1 MASKTPTSNPVRSA
15 RAQPNPSGA
24 KGGKGGAT
32 PANKRKSVSPATA
45 VYTNPAFEQV
55 MSPNQPGLVSG
66 DKAAKK
72 VQSAWSLG
80 PPRILVKDKHTSA
93 PPPPAP
99 AEDSPPQPAA
109 GAAKPKNKPPPPRKP
124 EPVKQERVIEV
135 VKREKLTEADKAH
148 AEKLIDELRNEN
160 PELAVMIETQIKQ
173 DFTSVYTAELVCM
186 PNEAWTKGHKRH
198 SKYPDLGDHT
208 VVDSLIQLFVEISR
222 MDDSH
227 TLGLD
232 PVSVLKVPGNTMS
245 KHVFQVVSSSKEGLE
260 NIINSEKTRM
270 FKGYHLTFFQPL
282 NSKYGFR
289 FQLNIQGLPLPFSKW
304 TLSQWIEC
312 VQSQGLDMSA
322 VTHIMIGKKITLGK
336 AARLTGLLDIY
347 VKPAAMAETGCTG
360 ALSDAG
366 TALERITKKIT
377 FPPTNILLGRNPE
390 SMSQDLIDS
399 GLLKGQYYS
408 PAYNP
413 AANALP
419 GIPEYERGKTY
430 LRPIIP
436 IAMCKYC
443 LGEPH
448 GSRELCMYRDICRMC
463 LVHLPSLQ
471 NKGFKHSCHNL
482 IVEDMS
488 KPPLLDIE
496 RKRAYDAGTPENE
509 TQAAYIPS
517 EGFKKQKTALEAA
530 QAAIKARKAAELEHQ
545 ILIERQHREA
555 QAEALAQQEQLLMR
569 SNPTEGSDPED
580 HNTTPQES
588 PPTSPHREAYMDLE
602 TQKLLEYEDDI

>member
-1 MASKTPTSNPVRSA
+1 M
-15 RAQPNPSGA
+15 
-24 KGGKGGAT
+24 
-32 PANKRKSVSPATA
+32 
-45 VYTNPAFEQV
+45 F
-55 MSPNQPGLVSG
+55 PNQTDLVSC

-99 AEDSPPQPAA
+99 AEGSPPQPAA

-160 PELAVMIETQIKQ
+160 PELAVMIEAQIKQ

-186 PNEAWTKGHKRH
+186 PNEAWTKGHKRQ

-322 VTHIMIGKKITLGK
+322 VTHIMIGKKSLWEK
-336 AARLTGLLDIY
+336 QPGLLDCLTFTLNQLPWQ
-347 VKPAAMAETGCTG
+347 KQG
-360 ALSDAG
+360 ALAPCQMQALHLRESLKKLHFLLRISYWVG
-366 TALERITKKIT
+366 TQRACPRI
-377 FPPTNILLGRNPE
+377 
-390 SMSQDLIDS
+390 S
-399 GLLKGQYYS
+399 
-408 PAYNP
+408 
-413 AANALP
+413 
-419 GIPEYERGKTY
+419 
-430 LRPIIP
+430 
-436 IAMCKYC
+436 
-443 LGEPH
+443 
-448 GSRELCMYRDICRMC
+448 
-463 LVHLPSLQ
+463 
-471 NKGFKHSCHNL
+471 
-482 IVEDMS
+482 
-488 KPPLLDIE
+488 
-496 RKRAYDAGTPENE
+496 
-509 TQAAYIPS
+509 
-517 EGFKKQKTALEAA
+517 
-530 QAAIKARKAAELEHQ
+530 
-545 ILIERQHREA
+545 
-555 QAEALAQQEQLLMR
+555 
-569 SNPTEGSDPED
+569 
-580 HNTTPQES
+580 
-588 PPTSPHREAYMDLE
+588 
-602 TQKLLEYEDDI
+602 